1 MVTKSQGAHRLVTY
15 LVDVSLGSHGKE
27 TTMLDAPSPLTDP
40 ETGASDLSP
49 TSGSH
54 RPRWIKVAVGVG
66 AAVGVAVGATAIAS
80 AATSTTPSPAL
91 AASTGNTG
99 PSTSSG
105 PSDNPAGGTGSSSGS
120 TATPKGPGGRGGGFG
135 HGFGGGFGGA
145 GFGGGLGGPG
155 GRVIHGEYTVEGPN
169 GYETLEE
176 QVGTVSAISE
186 TDSSTNTWSLTVTS
200 ADKTAVTYVV
210 DSGTNVDSG
219 EIGVSAISTGDT
231 VNVVA
236 VVASGTSTAK
246 EINDTTKDQSNM
258 HSWAPTGP
266 SGPPSG
272 SSSAGTPSGSSS
284 SSSE

>member
-1 MVTKSQGAHRLVTY
+1 
-15 LVDVSLGSHGKE
+15 
-27 TTMLDAPSPLTDP
+27 MLDASSSTMDP
-40 ETGASDLSP
+40 GAGASEASP
-49 TSGSH
+49 TSGSR

-80 AATSTTPSPAL
+80 AATSSAANPTL

-99 PSTSSG
+99 PSASSGSNDGTSS
-105 PSDNPAGGTGSSSGS
+105 GTGSSSGS

-135 HGFGGGFGGA
+135 RGFGGGFGGA
-145 GFGGGLGGPG
+145 GFGGPG

-200 ADKTAVTYVV
+200 ADKTAITYVV

-219 EIGVSAISTGDT
+219 EIGVSAISSGDT
-231 VNVVA
+231 VNVTA
-236 VVASGTSTAK
+236 VLASGTSTAK
-246 EINDTTKDQSNM
+246 EINDTTKDQSNE
-258 HSWAPTGP
+258 HSWAPSGPTGP
-266 SGPPSG
+266 
-272 SSSAGTPSGSSS
+272 PSGSSS
-284 SSSE
+284 SSSSANEPSSSSE